1 MTGLIL
7 LAGSAAAAIS
17 IVDERTG
24 DRLPRAVQIA
34 LYMCLP
40 AALCFDYSIYYC

>member
-7 LAGSAAAAIS
+7 FAGSAAAVIS
-17 IVDERTG
+17 LVDQPTG
-24 DRLPRAVQIA
+24 NRLPRWVQLA

-40 AALCFDYSIYYC
+40 AALIVTGLTAD